1 MVQWLRLCSILGWE
15 TKVPHAWGCGQKK
28 CYVLVL
34 GCCKIPIVN
43 VQYISTNSHF
53 KSIIP
58 FLVNENFQILKKY
71 RD

>member
-1 MVQWLRLCSILGWE
+1 MAGKLRSHMPGG
-15 TKVPHAWGCGQKK
+15 VAKK

-53 KSIIP
+53 KSVIL